1 MLTGGLRSVDLHETV
16 TYRQFITSQQYRS
29 SIKPNMMLS
38 IYFVPNVF
46 FTFSAL
52 QPAVEL
58 AIDKRKENELCF
70 KSAIVLKTLT
80 NRDI

>member
-1 MLTGGLRSVDLHETV
+1 
-16 TYRQFITSQQYRS
+16 
-29 SIKPNMMLS
+29 MLS